1 MIHFVGNSMIVEGDL
16 VHPSTVIECL
26 EYFKYHTHIAVD
38 TETQGRDCHS
48 KKILSLQ
55 IGDDINQWVIDCR
68 TVNILRFKELLESKT
83 CIFHNAKF
91 DYKFLK
97 HAGIVVESIY
107 DTMLAECVIYC
118 GYEKFGYSLKDVT
131 KRYLNVDLD
140 KTTRGEFYKLESEP
154 FTDKQIEYAALD
166 VTYLHQIMETQQK
179 SIKKYNLEYC
189 VNLENEVVKALADIE
204 YNGFILNKE
213 KWLQN
218 TIDYEDRLQQMEDAL
233 DNIVL
238 SDPVLCDLHKPK
250 YAQGNLFGFHD
261 RILSINYAS
270 PTQIKEICHQL
281 GFAVD
286 STNDQELNKL
296 AKSHV
301 FFKELQSYRELA
313 KIVSTYGRSFLNYVN
328 RHTGKIHTDFWQIKS
343 TGRVSSGSK
352 EMNSPNVQNI
362 PGDNKFRNCFEA
374 REGFMW
380 VSSDYNGQELRLM
393 ADGSKESG
401 FIYVLNRGEDLHC
414 YAGSMMFKRIITKAD
429 KELRNKAKQ
438 INFCKPYGGGPPKVA
453 DLLGI
458 SLEESIQL
466 FKDYEEAFP
475 TLNNWLKIQGKFA
488 KENWYSLTFSPCYRR
503 RWYPDMKIAT
513 ELRKTV
519 KKGDK
524 ETWKRILTIEGQTE
538 RNGGNQ
544 PIQGSGA
551 DITKEALVGVR
562 NLIKDYNTRY
572 KTEVAFLICTVHD
585 AIDSEV
591 RQDLAEQFARDKERV
606 MIECGN
612 KYVTDVKMEVDTT
625 ITKYWTK

>member
-16 VHPSTVIECL
+16 VHPSTIAECV

-38 TETQGRDCHS
+38 TETQGRDPHS

-55 IGDDINQWVIDCR
+55 IGDDRNQWVIDCR
-68 TVNILRFKELLESKT
+68 TINILRFKELLESKI

-97 HAGIVVESIY
+97 HAGILVENIY

-131 KRYLNVDLD
+131 LRYLNIDLD
-140 KTTRGEFYKLESEP
+140 KSTRGEFYKLESEP
-154 FTDKQIEYAALD
+154 FTDGQIEYAALD
-166 VTYLHQIMETQQK
+166 VTYLHQIMALQQEKITQ
-179 SIKKYNLEYC
+179 YNLQYC

-218 TIDYEDRLQQMEDAL
+218 AISYEDKLKQMENTL

-238 SDPVLCDLHKPK
+238 SDSKLCDVYKPK
-250 YAQGNLFGFHD
+250 YIQADLFGYTSRD
-261 RILSINYAS
+261 LDINYAS
-270 PTQIKEICHQL
+270 PTQIKGICDTL
-281 GFAVD
+281 GFQVD
-286 STNDQELNKL
+286 STNDRELTKL
-296 AKSHV
+296 AKLHP
-301 FFKELQSYRELA
+301 FFKELQNYRELA
-313 KIVSTYGRSFLNYVN
+313 KVVSTYGKSFLNYINHSTSKV
-328 RHTGKIHTDFWQIKS
+328 HTDFWQIKN

-352 EMNSPNVQNI
+352 SMNACNVQNI

-374 REGFMW
+374 REGFLW
-380 VSSDYNGQELRLM
+380 VSIDYNGQELRLM
-393 ADGSKESG
+393 ADGSKEKG
-401 FIYVLNRGEDLHC
+401 FIDVLNRGEDLHC
-414 YAGSMMFKRIITKAD
+414 YAGSMMFKRTITKSD
-429 KELRNKAKQ
+429 KELRNKAKT
-438 INFCKPYGGGPPKVA
+438 INFGKPYGMGPPKLA
-453 DLLGI
+453 D
-458 SLEESIQL
+458 
-466 FKDYEEAFP
+466 
-475 TLNNWLKIQGKFA
+475 TLNITVDEANELFDLYAKSFPRLNAWLARQGKFA
-488 KENWYSLTFSPCYRR
+488 KENWYSTTFAPCYRK
-503 RWYPDMKIAT
+503 RWYPDMKIAA

-519 KKGDK
+519 QKGDK

-551 DITKEALVGVR
+551 DITKEALVEVR
-562 NLIKDYNTRY
+562 RLIQQYNIRY
-572 KTEVAFLICTVHD
+572 NSEVAFLICTVHD
-585 AIDSEV
+585 AIDCEV
-591 RQDLAEQFARDKERV
+591 REDLAERFSKDMERV

-612 KYVTDVKMEVDTT
+612 KYVTDVKMEADIT